1 MPRNTLSIFKKSLS
15 NGKRRMI
22 FYTLLSNYQDS
33 DKANLVLTAMI
44 VYIIIYIALP
54 EAWNGY
60 ALAAISILDYMALKL
75 PPFDNIFKYISTFSP
90 LSPLN
95 WLSVSSTLKPKSKSK
110 SSKSKSSKSKSN
122 SKSKKHKKV
131 RFSAKNQYH
140 EYNPWGQMSTPGSGL
155 GSGAMTLG
163 TGVMPAP
170 GAALNIPDWMLTPQQ
185 RLIKAQQ
192 TTRLNQLKQLQKPGF
207 FIDNRHLTINTD
219 SESSDESIASDE
231 SSELS
236 NWEVNRVNTTF
247 CI

>member
-1 MPRNTLSIFKKSLS
+1 MSIFKKSLS

-75 PPFDNIFKYISTFSP
+75 PPFDNIFKYISQMFS
-90 LSPLN
+90 SILN
-95 WLSVSSTLKPKSKSK
+95 WLSVSSTLKPKSKSY
-110 SSKSKSSKSKSN
+110 KSKSSKSK

-170 GAALNIPDWMLTPQQ
+170 GGALNIPDWMLTPQQ

-236 NWEVNRVNTTF
+236 NWEEG
-247 CI
+247 I

>member
-1 MPRNTLSIFKKSLS
+1 
-15 NGKRRMI
+15 MI
-22 FYTLLSNYQDS
+22 FYTLLSHYHDS

-60 ALAAISILDYMALKL
+60 ALAAISILDYIALKL
-75 PPFDNIFKYISTFSP
+75 PPFDNIFKYISKFSP
-90 LSPLN
+90 LSSPLN
-95 WLSVSSTLKPKSKSK
+95 WFSSSNLKQQKQTSKSKLKLKLKLKSKSK
-110 SSKSKSSKSKSN
+110 SKS
-122 SKSKKHKKV
+122 KKV

-140 EYNPWGQMSTPGSGL
+140 EYNPWGQMNSPRAN
-155 GSGAMTLG
+155 AMAAPA
-163 TGVMPAP
+163 MPAP

-236 NWEVNRVNTTF
+236 NWEEG
-247 CI
+247 I

>member
-1 MPRNTLSIFKKSLS
+1 
-15 NGKRRMI
+15 MI
-22 FYTLLSNYQDS
+22 FYTLLSHYQDS

-54 EAWNGY
+54 DAWNGY
-60 ALAAISILDYMALKL
+60 ALAAISILDYIALKL
-75 PPFDNIFKYISTFSP
+75 PPFDNIFKYISKTFSS
-90 LSPLN
+90 LLN
-95 WLSVSSTLKPKSKSK
+95 WFSFSPTLKQLSKSKSK
-110 SSKSKSSKSKSN
+110 SSASASKSKSK

-140 EYNPWGQMSTPGSGL
+140 EYNPWGQMNTPGSGAL
-155 GSGAMTLG
+155 SAMTLG
-163 TGVMPAP
+163 TGAMAAP
-170 GAALNIPDWMLTPQQ
+170 GAALNIPDWLLTPQQ

-207 FIDNRHLTINTD
+207 FIDNRHLTINSD

-236 NWEVNRVNTTF
+236 NWEEG
-247 CI
+247 I